1 MKYGGNIV
9 RIKVLLLPH
18 LHSILH
24 TMQSFIKRIHLNAQ
38 DKSGWTAFIG
48 ACNKGH
54 NNVV

>member
-38 DKSGWTAFIG
+38 DKSGWAALIG